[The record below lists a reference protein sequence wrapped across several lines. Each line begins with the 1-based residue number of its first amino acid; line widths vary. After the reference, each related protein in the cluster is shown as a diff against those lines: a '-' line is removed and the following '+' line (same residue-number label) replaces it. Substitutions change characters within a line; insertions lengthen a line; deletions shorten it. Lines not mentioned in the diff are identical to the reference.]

1 MTDRTSS
8 ETSVSQQ
15 RGSGHR
21 ASVHPVAIV
30 TGSARGIGR
39 GIAERLVSDGF
50 HVVVNY
56 LRSEHEAQQLA
67 DDLTARGPAAAI
79 AVRADVARLEDHR
92 VLIEAV
98 INQWGRLDLLVNNAG
113 ISSPGR
119 SDLLD
124 ATPENWDTV
133 IGTNLRGPYFLA
145 QLAARTM
152 LSLLESRSITRGTIV
167 NVSSISSYT
176 ISTNRGDY
184 CVAKAGLQMATQLF
198 AARLAPHNILVYD
211 VSPGII
217 DSDMT
222 APVRER
228 YDRMIADGL
237 LPIARWGSPADV
249 AAAVSVLA
257 RGELNYCTGQTLHI
271 DGGFHIRRL

>member
-1 MTDRTSS
+1 MSQSAGPEPR
-8 ETSVSQQ
+8 VSP
-15 RGSGHR
+15 
-21 ASVHPVAIV
+21 HPVAIV

-39 GIAERLVSDGF
+39 GIAERLAGDGF

-56 LRSEHEAQQLA
+56 VRSELEAQRLA
-67 DDLTARGPAAAI
+67 DQLTAQGPHDAI
-79 AVRADVARLEDHR
+79 AVRADIARNDEHQELIDAAVAR
-92 VLIEAV
+92 
-98 INQWGRLDLLVNNAG
+98 WGRLDLLVNNAG
-113 ISSPGR
+113 ISSPSR

-124 ATPENWDTV
+124 ATPESWDTV
-133 IGTNLRGPYFLA
+133 LATNLRGPYFLA

-152 LSLLESRSITRGTIV
+152 LRLIESGRMVGGTIV

-176 ISTNRGDY
+176 VSTNRGDY
-184 CVAKAGLQMATQLF
+184 CVAKSGLHMATQLF
-198 AARLAPHNILVYD
+198 AARLAPHNILVYE

-228 YDRMIADGL
+228 YDRLIGEGL
-237 LPIARWGSPADV
+237 LPIARWGTPADV
-249 AAAVSVLA
+249 AAAVSLLA
-257 RGELNYCTGQTLHI
+257 RGELRYCTGQTLHI